1 MSDSSFLSFLYEAN
15 NNTVDQN
22 EVLFQN
28 VSLTDSMQNDFQFA
42 AKSVKINGEALRF
55 FDYDVRNDFHT
66 VKLAMQRKKSA
77 LRHATQQFRSNPEH
91 ALLLMREFGG
101 TIYTHF
107 IGSAKKD
114 MRVCR
119 LCFVEL
125 KCGNK
130 IAEAPVSIK
139 QNKELA
145 LEIIKSDPAY
155 ITYLNREFWTDL
167 DILTEAYGNPK
178 IEVYISRVTR
188 YIEGLSDVV
197 HMLVSKCGWALR
209 ALEAQWSNREVV
221 LLALRNGFKIDA
233 KHPIIHHFYYDNEVL
248 QAVVKNSP
256 ERVMVFGDRLE
267 QIREAVA
274 KNERCVLF
282 VSKAVKEGADFVRKV
297 TEANWRVCLYFDA
310 TKHLS
315 DEDYMRVCAQ
325 PGALKLIFK
334 KLRFVNDSA
343 RPKDACIKK
352 AAAALKIA
360 EKHLIG
366 HAVLNLFF
374 CAVRVVRPMAL
385 LTLMPWGNFIQVNKK
400 IAEYAGLPGH
410 RTYYRAKQAK
420 EAIESMYGRL
430 TEDEKNV
437 LI

>member
-1 MSDSSFLSFLYEAN
+1 MSDSTFLSFLHDSN

-114 MRVCR
+114 LRVCR

-130 IAEAPVSIK
+130 IAEAPACIK
-139 QNKELA
+139 QNKGLV
-145 LEIIKSDPAY
+145 LEIIKSEPRL
-155 ITYLNREFWTDL
+155 IKYLNREFWTDL

-178 IEVYISRVTR
+178 IEVHSSRVTR

-221 LLALRNGFKIDA
+221 LLALRNGLQIGV
-233 KHPIIHHFYYDNEVL
+233 KHPIIHHFYFDNEVL

-256 ERVMVFGDRLE
+256 ECVMVFGKRVD

-282 VSKAVKEGADFVRKV
+282 ISKAVKEADFVRKV

-310 TKHLS
+310 TKYLT

-360 EKHLIG
+360 ETHLTG

-385 LTLMPWGNFIQVNKK
+385 LTFMPWGNFVQVNKK
-400 IAEYAGLPGH
+400 IAEYAGLPGR
-410 RTYYRAKQAK
+410 RTYYRAMQAK
-420 EAIESMYGRL
+420 EAIESLFHML
-430 TEDEKNV
+430 DDDEKIV